1 MSVNDLSKSAPIA
14 PGSPLALVLDRFA
27 VPELPANFTD
37 RVLTAAEARP
47 APIPELRR
55 PASRGRGWRAGRR
68 IAIGIAGFGALATA
82 AAATGLLER
91 LEISV
96 PSAETVWQNLTGK
109 EPVVAAPAPVAAQ
122 PAASAPATLARAQF
136 VGAIDTPEELGEAF
150 RRIDEV
156 RQGRIATRR
165 QVIDQR
171 ITSEI
176 ERRRAAGLPLPT
188 QEEEARFRAR
198 VDEAQARREQLADER
213 ITARRE
219 EMERKVESGEAL
231 TREDILR
238 PLREDKR
245 ALERAERRE
254 KLRRM
259 PPEQRR
265 ETLQRLPPEQRR
277 ALIEQYRA
285 RRGQAIPPAAD
296 PAPVTTDAPLAEPEA
311 QPIPSGD

>member
-1 MSVNDLSKSAPIA
+1 MPD
-14 PGSPLALVLDRFA
+14 
-27 VPELPANFTD
+27 
-37 RVLTAAEARP
+37 
-47 APIPELRR
+47 LRR
-55 PASRGRGWRAGRR
+55 RGPRGRGWRVGRR
-68 IAIGIAGFGALATA
+68 IAIGIASFGALASA

-96 PSAETVWQNLTGK
+96 PSAEIVWQNLTGK
-109 EPVVAAPAPVAAQ
+109 EPVVAVPAPVAAQ
-122 PAASAPATLARAQF
+122 PAASAPATLSRVQF
-136 VGAIDTPEELGEAF
+136 VGPIDTPEELGEAF

-156 RQGRIATRR
+156 RQGRSEARR
-165 QVIDQR
+165 LVIDQR

-188 QEEEARFRAR
+188 PEEEAQFRAR
-198 VDEAQARREQLADER
+198 IEESQTRREQLADQR

-245 ALERAERRE
+245 ALEWAERRE

-259 PPEQRR
+259 SPDQRR
-265 ETLQRLPPEQRR
+265 EALQQLPPEQRR

-285 RRGQAIPPAAD
+285 RRSQATSPAAE
-296 PAPVTTDAPLAEPEA
+296 PAPVTPDAPLAEPEA